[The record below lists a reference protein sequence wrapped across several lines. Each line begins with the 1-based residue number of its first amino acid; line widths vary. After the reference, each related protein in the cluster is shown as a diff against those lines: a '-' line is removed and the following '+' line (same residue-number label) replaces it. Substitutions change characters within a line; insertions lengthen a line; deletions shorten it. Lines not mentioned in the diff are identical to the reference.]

1 MEKLIYNIA
10 DLSICMEMP
19 FQPKIS
25 EESPPFL
32 KIGEEVCDADV
43 KVVPVDALP
52 SMAEGGIW
60 HEDRYYAGKSCYIR
74 SGPGKDPY
82 AMVEYGKNSQVR
94 ISYLRDSR
102 DMVPESRYL
111 LNMLGLEKLLLCHDA
126 LILHASFIRWQGKG
140 ILFSAPSGTGK
151 STQASLWE
159 KHREAEVLNGDRA
172 GIRYADGGWRAYGLP
187 YAGTSRIFRN
197 CSAPIRAIVILR
209 QSPENRIR
217 PMRAAEALRALL
229 PEFSAHRWD
238 SVFMNKVL
246 DIAAELLRVIPVYCL
261 ECRPDQEAV
270 QLLHDTLFNEDIL

>member
-1 MEKLIYNIA
+1 VG
-10 DLSICMEMP
+10 
-19 FQPKIS
+19 
-25 EESPPFL
+25 ESF
-32 KIGEEVCDADV
+32 
-43 KVVPVDALP
+43 
-52 SMAEGGIW
+52 
-60 HEDRYYAGKSCYIR
+60 HIR
-74 SGPGKDPY
+74 SDPRKDPY
-82 AMVEYGKNSQVR
+82 AVVEYGKNSQVR

-111 LNMLGLEKLLLCHDA
+111 LNILGLEKLLLCHDA

-159 KHREAEVLNGDRA
+159 KHMEAEILNGDRA

-246 DIAAELLRVIPVYCL
+246 DIAAELLREIPVYCL